1 MIITFLD
8 DLKDHRRSQGQR
20 YELRFIVLFS
30 IMAILSNAKSYG
42 DIARFIEKHFRNLQK
57 DFGLK
62 WNKNPAYT
70 TVRNIIQGID
80 KQELESCFRAYAQS
94 LLAGTGNGNP
104 VGVAVDGKVL
114 RGSYDHFQDKKALQV
129 LSFFDTQSEL
139 ILAHETI
146 DVKTNEIPVAQALI
160 PQLGL
165 EGVVYTLDALHCQ
178 KKTFEIAGNENME
191 EKKTHHTGQRQSKR
205 AFTSL
210 HGYYPFFKTGELLPN
225 FRKRKE
231 QDRKK
236 VNFGIPW
243 SNAVHL

>member
-30 IMAILSNAKSYG
+30 IMAILSNAKSYR
-42 DIARFIEKHFRNLQK
+42 DIARFIKKHFEKLQK

-62 WNKNPAYT
+62 WKKAPAYT

-94 LLAGTGNGNP
+94 LLGAGQDNP
-104 VGVAVDGKVL
+104 IGVAVDGKVL
-114 RGSYDHFQDKKALQV
+114 RGSYDHFQDKKAVQV

-178 KKTFEIAGNENME
+178 KKTFEIADNENIE
-191 EKKTHHTGQRQSKR
+191 EKKTHNTG
-205 AFTSL
+205 
-210 HGYYPFFKTGELLPN
+210 
-225 FRKRKE
+225 
-231 QDRKK
+231 
-236 VNFGIPW
+236 
-243 SNAVHL
+243 